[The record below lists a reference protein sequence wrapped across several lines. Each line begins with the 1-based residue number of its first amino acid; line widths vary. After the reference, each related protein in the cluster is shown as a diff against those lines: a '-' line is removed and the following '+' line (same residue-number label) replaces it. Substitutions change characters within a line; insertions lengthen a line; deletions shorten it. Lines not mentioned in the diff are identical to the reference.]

1 MLSPGNLEKK
11 LEYTFHLHDIDNS
24 GYLDIDKVYRIV
36 IRIFGLLDKDKAN
49 ERDSIRFAEDCV
61 KKLDIAPMDGKI
73 SKGSL
78 SFL

>member
-1 MLSPGNLEKK
+1 LLSPGNLEKK